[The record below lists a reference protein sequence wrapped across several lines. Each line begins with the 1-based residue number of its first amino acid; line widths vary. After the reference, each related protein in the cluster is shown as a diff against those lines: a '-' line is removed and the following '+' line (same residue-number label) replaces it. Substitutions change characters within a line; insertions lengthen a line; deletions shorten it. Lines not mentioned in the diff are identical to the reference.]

1 MTMRHLSDMVRDQ
14 DPLVLRQQSSVAS
27 ACQHMRDRRV
37 GAVLVTDAAGRLLG
51 IFTGRDAVA
60 RVLAEGRSPSDTRLA
75 DVMTRDPATI
85 PRNARRS
92 KPCGR
97 CRMAASGTC
106 RWSTATGSSAS
117 SPAATSAGWSRPAS
131 TRRPACGSGS
141 EGGPF
146 LRDPGGPGC

>member
-85 PRNARRS
+85 PPQCTAIEALRAMQDGGFRHLPVVDGHRVVGVVSRGDFRGLEQARLDEE
-92 KPCGR
+92 
-97 CRMAASGTC
+97 
-106 RWSTATGSSAS
+106 TGL
-117 SPAATSAGWSRPAS
+117 WERI
-131 TRRPACGSGS
+131 
-141 EGGPF
+141 
-146 LRDPGGPGC
+146 